1 MKISMM
7 TIANLISKFRGLERK
22 QPQFD
27 LRVCEVW
34 FGVVVALLLSGC
46 ASVEMAP
53 YTVTSFAEV
62 PLKKNASIRIV
73 ANDQSVASIANTM
86 KRAFDKNPESGF
98 SVVDENADYWF
109 VLNGKSQY
117 ARGTAQKKFVDKKE
131 NESGGKQVVSS
142 ITLNYASAAKGVSVA
157 VYEAK
162 TLTPV
167 NYFEIPVYFGENSK
181 GEVCKEAAYDG
192 RFSREILMRLR
203 DAFLTQQKQI
213 MTPVPLEADTQLRSL
228 FAEGGEKFA
237 KDGRKAY
244 DAFLQRYKELGPI
257 ELAKLC
263 EALRTNSYKGAD
275 ADMKLANQHLYL
287 LVMEALT
294 KDSENLAKI
303 RSEQLKI
310 LASTDAK
317 GIAEAVPVALAR
329 LEYKLANLVK

>member
-62 PLKKNASIRIV
+62 PLKRNASIRIV

-86 KRAFDKNPESGF
+86 KRAFDKNSESGF
-98 SVVDENADYWF
+98 SVVEDSADYWF

-117 ARGTAQKKFVDKKE
+117 ATGTAQKKLIVKE
-131 NESGGKQVVSS
+131 EHESGGAQVVKPVPQ
-142 ITLNYASAAKGVSVA
+142 NYASAAKVVSVA

-162 TLTPV
+162 TMTPV
-167 NYFEIPVYFGENSK
+167 NYFEIPIYSGENTEAHVH
-181 GEVCKEAAYDG
+181 GESYYSDIFATNVVNRVK
-192 RFSREILMRLR
+192 
-203 DAFLTQQKQI
+203 DAFLTQKKKVE
-213 MTPVPLEADTQLRSL
+213 TPMPKEADDDLRRL

-237 KDGRKAY
+237 KDECNAY
-244 DAFLQRYKELGPI
+244 DAFLQRYKEFGPI

-263 EALRTNSYKGAD
+263 EALRTNSYRGSD

-294 KDSENLAKI
+294 EDPEKLDKI

-310 LASTDAK
+310 LASSNSK
-317 GIAEAVPVALAR
+317 GIAEAVPVALGR
-329 LEYKLANLVK
+329 LEYKLAHLVR